1 MYNLYEQKNA
11 KNSGCECW
19 FEALTNKPLWPVKEE
34 KRRHKE
40 YQEYFYWL
48 YRSSKFLEHLQTLT
62 VKEIKYKEWKS
73 IKRITLNQCYIISE
87 LRKIVETTIKTVNF
101 VSWSIPHWINFG
113 NLVSSLGH

>member
-1 MYNLYEQKNA
+1 MYNLYEQKKHA
-11 KNSGCECW
+11 KNSGCGCW
-19 FEALTNKPLWPVKEE
+19 FEEG
-34 KRRHKE
+34 

-62 VKEIKYKEWKS
+62 VKEIKYEEWKS

-113 NLVSSLGH
+113 NLVF